1 VIDGGVQVINAG
13 LPLIVEGVPAPDVT
27 QLDWRPP
34 AFSDLAAARAMVA
47 LDDETTATAN
57 TAAIAAV
64 YAVRRTPAR
73 GGHSPGPRGDRRAG
87 RPGAHHAARRCCST
101 SDW

>member
-1 VIDGGVQVINAG
+1 MIVGDVQVINAG

-47 LDDETTATAN
+47 LDSKGHEW
-57 TAAIAAV
+57 
-64 YAVRRTPAR
+64 AR
-73 GGHSPGPRGDRRAG
+73 HVIEGD
-87 RPGAHHAARRCCST
+87 
-101 SDW
+101 